1 MGTSRHCLSGAQ
13 GGFWVK
19 GSYVLVNR
27 SELTSFEKFISLFT
41 TVRPGEGRSVAWLL
55 LHAFL
60 LMCAYYLVRTTRE
73 TFILTEGS
81 AALRSY
87 ASGIQAALLI
97 FILPLYGMLF
107 RLQDKS
113 LLIQRINFIL
123 AFSLIPFFI
132 AHQMGFHI
140 GFVLFIWTGIMAV
153 MVTSQFWAF
162 ATDLLNPKTG
172 QRLFAV
178 IGMGVS
184 LGALFGTILARHLL
198 DLVGADGLLIVAAF
212 VFLSTL
218 PLSKLSNDS
227 VPIESRPPPL
237 ETQADT
243 VQKMFGGLALVL
255 KDRYLI
261 SIAALVVLLNW
272 SGATGEFV
280 LNDFIKDASMAMP
293 AVDREIWIGKFQ
305 AGVMFWVTL
314 LSAVFQLL
322 FVSRIIIKFGIRVAL
337 AVSPA
342 IFVVSYMAMGLL
354 PLLAVTR
361 WAVIAVKSLD
371 YSLLTP
377 CRNALLLPTSRTV
390 KYEGKTAIDTLF
402 FRAGD
407 LLSAFTVLIGVEFL
421 RWGHNEFIIVNIVL
435 ATCMLVVS
443 LFIGKSYAQ
452 RIALPEFNSAPFVG
466 EQIPD
471 ATICSGRCTHHVIPP
486 NAFLDDDAGE
496 VLTIRAELHCGSS
509 LPAWVR
515 LDKRRHV
522 IEATPPMGHR
532 EELVIRV
539 IATDYDGLFTS
550 QTFRLI
556 IED

>member
-1 MGTSRHCLSGAQ
+1 M
-13 GGFWVK
+13 
-19 GSYVLVNR
+19 LVNR
-27 SELTSFEKFISLFT
+27 AELTSFEKFISLFT
-41 TVRPGEGRSVAWLL
+41 TIRPGEGKSVAWLL

-107 RLQDKS
+107 RLKDKS
-113 LLIQRINFIL
+113 LLIQRINLIL
-123 AFSLIPFFI
+123 ATSLIPFFI
-132 AHQMGFHI
+132 AHQMDFHI
-140 GFVLFIWTGIMAV
+140 GFVLFIWSGIMAV

-178 IGMGVS
+178 IGMGIS
-184 LGALFGTILARHLL
+184 LGALSGTVMAKQLL
-198 DLVGADGLLIVAAF
+198 DMVGADGLLIVAALIF
-212 VFLSTL
+212 ISTL
-218 PLSKLSNDS
+218 PLSKLSNDA
-227 VPIESRPPPL
+227 VPMESRPPPL
-237 ETQADT
+237 ESRPDT

-255 KDRYLI
+255 KDRYLL
-261 SIAALVVLLNW
+261 SIATLVVLLNW
-272 SGATGEFV
+272 SGATGEFI

-293 AVDREIWIGKFQ
+293 EVEREIWIGKFQ
-305 AGVMFWVTL
+305 AGIMFWVTL

-322 FVSRIIIKFGIRVAL
+322 FVSRIILKFGIRVAL

-371 YSLLTP
+371 YSLLNT
-377 CRNALLLPTSRTV
+377 CRNALLLPTPRSV

-402 FRAGD
+402 FRFGD
-407 LLSAFTVLIGVEFL
+407 LLSAFTVLVGVEFL
-421 RWGHNEFIIVNIVL
+421 SWNHGEFIVVNIIL
-435 ATCMLVVS
+435 AAGMLLVS

-452 RIALPEFNSAPFVG
+452 RIALPAFNSAPFVG
-466 EQIPD
+466 EKIPD
-471 ATICSGRCTHHVIPP
+471 ARICSGRCTHHVIPP
-486 NAFLDDDAGE
+486 NAFLDDDPGE
-496 VLTIRAELHCGSS
+496 VLSIRAELHCGSQ
-509 LPAWVR
+509 LPGWLR
-515 LDKRRHV
+515 LNTRKHI
-522 IEATPPMGHR
+522 IEATPPVGHR

-550 QTFRLI
+550 QTFKLI

>member
-1 MGTSRHCLSGAQ
+1 M
-13 GGFWVK
+13 
-19 GSYVLVNR
+19 LVNR
-27 SELTSFEKFISLFT
+27 AELTSFEKFISLFT
-41 TVRPGEGRSVAWLL
+41 TIRPGEGKSVAWLL

-107 RLQDKS
+107 RLKDKS
-113 LLIQRINFIL
+113 LLIQRINLIL
-123 AFSLIPFFI
+123 ATSLIPFFI
-132 AHQMGFHI
+132 AHQMDFHI
-140 GFVLFIWTGIMAV
+140 GFVLFIWSGIMAV

-178 IGMGVS
+178 IGMGIS
-184 LGALFGTILARHLL
+184 LGALSGTVMAKQLL
-198 DLVGADGLLIVAAF
+198 DMVGADGLLIVAALIF
-212 VFLSTL
+212 ISTL
-218 PLSKLSNDS
+218 PLSKLSNDA
-227 VPIESRPPPL
+227 VPMESRPPPL
-237 ETQADT
+237 ESRPDT

-255 KDRYLI
+255 KDRYLL
-261 SIAALVVLLNW
+261 SIATLVVLLNW
-272 SGATGEFV
+272 SGATGEFI

-293 AVDREIWIGKFQ
+293 EVEREIWIGKFQ
-305 AGVMFWVTL
+305 AGIMFWVTL

-322 FVSRIIIKFGIRVAL
+322 FVSRIILKFGIRVAL

-371 YSLLTP
+371 YSLLNT
-377 CRNALLLPTSRTV
+377 CRNALLLPTPRSV

-402 FRAGD
+402 FRFGD
-407 LLSAFTVLIGVEFL
+407 LLSAFTVLVGVEFL
-421 RWGHNEFIIVNIVL
+421 SWNHGEFIVVNIIL
-435 ATCMLVVS
+435 AAGMLLVS

-452 RIALPEFNSAPFVG
+452 RIALPAFNSAPFVG
-466 EQIPD
+466 EKIPD
-471 ATICSGRCTHHVIPP
+471 ARICSGRCTHHVIPP
-486 NAFLDDDAGE
+486 NAFLDDDPGE
-496 VLTIRAELHCGSS
+496 VLSIRAELHCGSQ
-509 LPAWVR
+509 LPGWLR
-515 LDKRRHV
+515 LNTRKHI
-522 IEATPPMGHR
+522 IEATPPAGHR

-550 QTFRLI
+550 QTFKLI

>member
-1 MGTSRHCLSGAQ
+1 MQIRNPA
-13 GGFWVK
+13 K
-19 GSYVLVNR
+19 GSDVLVNK
-27 SELTSFEKFISLFT
+27 SELTSFEKFINLFT
-41 TVRPGEGRSVAWLL
+41 TIRPGEGRSVGWLL

-97 FILPLYGMLF
+97 FILPLYGALF

-113 LLIQRINFIL
+113 LLIQRINLIL
-123 AFSLIPFFI
+123 AVSLIPFFI
-132 AHQMGFHI
+132 AHQMDFHI
-140 GFVLFIWTGIMAV
+140 GFVLFIWSGIMAV

-178 IGMGVS
+178 IGMGIS
-184 LGALFGTILARHLL
+184 LGALSGTILAKQLL
-198 DLVGADGLLIVAAF
+198 DLIGADGLLIAAALMF
-212 VFLSTL
+212 ASTL

-237 ETQADT
+237 DAQADS
-243 VQKMFGGLALVL
+243 VQKLFGGLALVI
-255 KDRYLI
+255 KDRYLM
-261 SIAALVVLLNW
+261 SIAVLVVLLNW

-293 AVDREIWIGKFQ
+293 EVDRELWIGKFQ
-305 AGVMFWVTL
+305 AGIMFWVTL
-314 LSAVFQLL
+314 LSALFQLL

-342 IFVVSYMAMGLL
+342 IFVVSYMFMGAL

-361 WAVIAVKSLD
+361 WAVITIKSLD
-371 YSLLTP
+371 YSLLNT
-377 CRNALLLPTSRTV
+377 CRNALLLPTSRSV

-402 FRAGD
+402 FRFGD

-421 RWGHNEFIIVNIVL
+421 RWSHNEFIIVNIIL
-435 ATCMLVVS
+435 AAGMLVVS
-443 LFIGKSYAQ
+443 LYIGKSYAQ
-452 RIALPEFNSAPFVG
+452 RIALPAFNSAPFVG

-471 ATICSGRCTHHVIPP
+471 ATICSGKCTHHVIPS
-486 NAFLDDDAGE
+486 NAFLDDDPGE
-496 VLTIRAELHCGSS
+496 VLTIRAELHCGSA
-509 LPAWVR
+509 LPAWLR
-515 LDKRRHV
+515 LDKRKHV
-522 IEATPPMGHR
+522 IEATPPAGHR

-550 QTFRLI
+550 QTFKLTI
-556 IED
+556 DD